1 MTGMTL
7 DEVANYLKISK
18 SLVRKLC
25 VTDNLPH
32 VRLGTRY
39 LFSKEDLEAWLDA
52 RKVGQSA

>member
-25 VTDNLPH
+25 VTEKLPH

-39 LFSKEDLEAWLDA
+39 LFSKEDLEGWLDA